1 MSARRSPSSGSS
13 PRSTEIGAAP
23 FPSAEDLDRLPAPAC
38 RAELVS
44 LFGPAPGFL
53 ARLVDTRPFG
63 TDEHLVTAAYELGR
77 ELADA
82 DAVELVNAHPSLA
95 VHSEALSARA
105 AAAPDEETDEG
116 ELADSAWV
124 DEELAGLNEVYED
137 RFGFPYTV
145 FDTGRPRAE
154 IIPLLEVSLRN
165 DRDVELRRA
174 VAECIAVAEDRLR
187 RLRSAGE
194 PEGPEDP
201 DGAA

>member
-1 MSARRSPSSGSS
+1 M
-13 PRSTEIGAAP
+13 
-23 FPSAEDLDRLPAPAC
+23 
-38 RAELVS
+38 S
-44 LFGPAPGFL
+44 LFGPAQGFL

-145 FDTGRPRAE
+145 FDTDRPRAE

>member
-1 MSARRSPSSGSS
+1 SPSSGSS
-13 PRSTEIGAAP
+13 PRSTEIDAAP
-23 FPSAEDLDRLPAPAC
+23 FPSAEDLDRLPAPTC
-38 RAELVS
+38 EAELVS
-44 LFGPAPGFL
+44 LFGRAPSFL
-53 ARLVDTRPFG
+53 ARLVETRPFV
-63 TDEHLVTAAYELGR
+63 TDEQLVTAAYQLGR
-77 ELADA
+77 ELSDA

-95 VHSEALSARA
+95 VNGEALSSRA
-105 AAAPDEETDEG
+105 AAPPDGESDEA
-116 ELADSAWV
+116 ELADSAWI
-124 DEELAGLNEVYED
+124 DEELTGLNEVYED

-187 RLRSAGE
+187 RLRRGSE

-201 DGAA
+201 VGAA